1 MNLKASLV
9 SASAESS
16 VGCWSGFIAS
26 LCTQVR
32 AALAVGLASE
42 DEARAACDL
51 DSFDE
56 SPPAR
61 RGVRSMDDYA
71 GYMTSNGLGSLDVGG
86 GGSCF
91 DE

>member
-1 MNLKASLV
+1 MNLESSPM
-9 SASAESS
+9 SASPESS
-16 VGCWSGFIAS
+16 VGCWSGFITS
-26 LCTQVR
+26 LWTQVR

-42 DEARAACDL
+42 DDSLAACDL
-51 DSFDE
+51 DSFYE

-71 GYMTSNGLGSLDVGG
+71 GYMTSTGLGSLDVGG